1 MVFGLSNIEAIWIAV
16 GLLGQL
22 MFSGRFIVQWIASER
37 QNKMVI
43 PVMFW
48 HFSLWGG
55 LILLAYA
62 IYRKDA
68 VFIIGQLTGVFI
80 YARNLYFVYRDENKN
95 KSKILKSG
103 KIKVD

>member
-1 MVFGLSNIEAIWIAV
+1 MMFDEMTRVETIWVAI

-37 QNKMVI
+37 EKKMVI
-43 PVMFW
+43 PIMFW

-62 IYRKDA
+62 VYIKDP
-68 VFIIGQLTGVFI
+68 VFILGQMTGVFI
-80 YARNLYFVYRDENKN
+80 YLRNLYFVYRDKN
-95 KSKILKSG
+95 KGRVLKSR